1 MNSHILSVD
10 FRPDLWYV
18 RVKKKLN
25 NSSERSLIMTEKTK
39 RAALIAAGL
48 LLCAVVAVG
57 ISSRFK
63 AAPKAD
69 DPAISDN
76 VIETKDP
83 VVDIKEPEVKVDIKT
98 EPPAKTTDP
107 GKEANSSGT
116 DQTLQGTPVKPEAP
130 EPPKTPGQTDTDH
143 TAKDVP
149 KEDRNTEVP
158 PSYKPEQTEVTPQP
172 TEPAG
177 GSTNSEGQIYIPG
190 FGYVTPSGPNK
201 VIEADDMYENGNKI
215 GIMGGN

>member
-1 MNSHILSVD
+1 
-10 FRPDLWYV
+10 
-18 RVKKKLN
+18 
-25 NSSERSLIMTEKTK
+25 MTEKTK

-76 VIETKDP
+76 VVETKDP

-98 EPPAKTTDP
+98 DPPAKVTDP
-107 GKEANSSGT
+107 GQGADSSGT
-116 DQTLQGTPVKPEAP
+116 DQTIQETPTKPDAPEKPKASGQAENDHKAEDVPEA
-130 EPPKTPGQTDTDH
+130 
-143 TAKDVP
+143 
-149 KEDRNTEVP
+149 DRNKETP
-158 PSYKPEQTEVTPQP
+158 PTYEPEQTEVKPQP

-177 GSTNSEGQIYIPG
+177 GSTDSNGKVYVPG
-190 FGYVTPSGPNK
+190 FGYIESQGEGT
-201 VIEADDMYENGNKI
+201 VIQDDSIYENGNQV
-215 GIMGGN
+215 GIMG

>member
-1 MNSHILSVD
+1 MNSSILSVD
-10 FRPDLWYV
+10 FCPDLWYV
-18 RVKKKLN
+18 RVKKET
-25 NSSERSLIMTEKTK
+25 NSNSERSLIMTEKTK

-69 DPAISDN
+69 DPTISDN
-76 VIETKDP
+76 VVETKDP

-98 EPPAKTTDP
+98 EPPAQTTDP
-107 GKEANSSGT
+107 GQGADSSGT
-116 DQTLQGTPVKPEAP
+116 DQTIQETPTKPEAP

-143 TAKDVP
+143 TAEDVP
-149 KEDRNTEVP
+149 KEDRNTEAP
-158 PSYKPEQTEVTPQP
+158 PSYEPEQTEVKPQP

-177 GSTNSEGQIYIPG
+177 GSTDSNGKVYVPG
-190 FGYVTPSGPNK
+190 FGYIESQGEGT
-201 VIEADDMYENGNKI
+201 VIQDDSIYENGNQV
-215 GIMGGN
+215 GIMG